1 MPRALYNKYIPSKE
15 IQPNNQPDGHEA
27 SQIKE
32 TLADKYAEAITTP
45 MDKRFYL
52 KKPNKGALKSLEKS
66 LTKVNKAL
74 ETFPLLTEISDVNQ
88 LNNMVYAAALIAIE
102 TAGIQREC
110 ISTKR
115 QQQKRNNDWTFNM
128 KRRIGRF
135 ERRYQPNLPN
145 ESFESINE
153 NKEKQASQLQQVT
166 GMSTKV
172 QFSLQ
177 LTFPRQNS
185 AQTFIKRYLVK

>member
-102 TAGIQREC
+102 TYSRLLFTAVKDGGRKSSGRKQKQNTDT
-110 ISTKR
+110 STIIIINARLELTTNKNR
-115 QQQKRNNDWTFNM
+115 Q
-128 KRRIGRF
+128 
-135 ERRYQPNLPN
+135 P
-145 ESFESINE
+145 
-153 NKEKQASQLQQVT
+153 
-166 GMSTKV
+166 
-172 QFSLQ
+172 
-177 LTFPRQNS
+177 
-185 AQTFIKRYLVK
+185 